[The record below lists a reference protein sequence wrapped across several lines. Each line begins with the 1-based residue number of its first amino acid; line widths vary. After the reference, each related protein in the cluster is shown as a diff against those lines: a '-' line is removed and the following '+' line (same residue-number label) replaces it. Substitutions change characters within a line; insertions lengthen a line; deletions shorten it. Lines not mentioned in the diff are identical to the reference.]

1 MRVVNF
7 LAGPGAGKST
17 AATGLFSELKRRGVN
32 CEYIPEF
39 AKDAAWEDR
48 GKKFFAAQQ
57 YIYGEQSW
65 RQDRVKDDVDI
76 MITDSPLIMA
86 FVYMPDKFPIPSL
99 KKAMMEDFN
108 RYDNLNIFLRR
119 STKFNPSGR
128 KQVEKESVKLDGDIL
143 EMLGEKNVEYSM
155 IDIGITTSYQVIEL
169 MIEKGWDK
177 KVPSLLNNPS
187 EEEIQKLV
195 NFYY

>member
-1 MRVVNF
+1 MSIINF
-7 LAGPGAGKST
+7 FCGPCGGKST

-32 CEYIPEF
+32 AEYIPEF

-99 KKAMMEDFN
+99 KKAMLEDFN
-108 RYDNLNIFLRR
+108 RYDNLNIFLKR
-119 STKFNPSGR
+119 STKFNTSGR
-128 KQVEKESVKLDGDIL
+128 KQAEKESIKLDQDIL
-143 EMLGEKNVEYSM
+143 EMLDEKNVEYST

-169 MIEKGWDK
+169 MIEKGWGK
-177 KVPSLLNNPS
+177 KVPSLLNNPTEDELNS
-187 EEEIQKLV
+187 LV